1 MHGRVFKIANTARYF
16 FFVISP
22 SRIAEKEFAIAF
34 DALLKSQRKAA
45 VIFLCDLLFSFQCVC
60 EQICNKRLRK
70 LLGSGRLERNLALR
84 AL

>member
-45 VIFLCDLLFSFQCVC
+45 VIFLCDLLFPSSVFVNRFVTNASENC
-60 EQICNKRLRK
+60 LAA
-70 LLGSGRLERNLALR
+70 GGWSGI
-84 AL
+84 